1 MALFDLLKKVQKV
14 VDVVSTV
21 IESEQNSSQQQTKY
35 SRQQSNSRLET
46 AADYIPAGAP
56 AKDAYSYR
64 GRGIYRVE
72 NYFQEL
78 LINCFPEYT
87 ISVNHSIAPS
97 PAVPVTFMLLQGG
110 IPRLAIIVCG
120 SNEYRTRRIQA
131 TVDACRQLRIP
142 VQRYYR
148 EFRNDSNYV
157 IQRVQSGLLGK

>member
-1 MALFDLLKKVQKV
+1 MALFDFLKKVQKV
-14 VDVVSTV
+14 VDAVSSAV
-21 IESEQNSSQQQTKY
+21 DSQPET
-35 SRQQSNSRLET
+35 SRQQRSSRVET
-46 AADYIPAGAP
+46 AADHIPFGAS

-87 ISVNHSIAPS
+87 ISVNHPIAPT

-120 SNEYRTRRIQA
+120 SSEYRTRRIQA
-131 TVDACRQLRIP
+131 TVDACQQLQIP

-148 EFRNDSNYV
+148 EFRNDADYV
-157 IQRVQSGLLGK
+157 TQRVRSGLLGN